1 MYFGV
6 ALNFWYPLITLLTA
20 SKKSFSVT
28 VFRRALMA
36 YMPASVHTLRMSA
49 PVLLGHNL
57 ASSSKRMSRS
67 HDMVRV
73 WICKQ
78 EAKGLVVIT
87 APWYFQLLQRSC
99 TEHTCLETCELYC
112 RRRQFWASTM
122 FCQALQPTG
131 AVPGESSYLED
142 LCSAFQVRQPKL
154 NLAIQATWSQQ
165 CRVQCVWSVGGHQHL
180 QTAEQAGVMLLYTA
194 SPSCYCTRGIS
205 ATPCSAP
212 CFCHNRCAPAKITS
226 KAAVMQVFRPY
237 LDIASGIEA
246 I

>member
-112 RRRQFWASTM
+112 REDSFEQVQYSVKPCSLQVQCLQSHRTWKICVLLSKSGNPNSTLRSKRPGRSNAGSNVSGLLVAISTCKQQSRQELCCFIPHR
-122 FCQALQPTG
+122 QA
-131 AVPGESSYLED
+131 
-142 LCSAFQVRQPKL
+142 
-154 NLAIQATWSQQ
+154 ATAQEASQQ
-165 CRVQCVWSVGGHQHL
+165 HL
-180 QTAEQAGVMLLYTA
+180 AVHHV
-194 SPSCYCTRGIS
+194 S
-205 ATPCSAP
+205 ATTNVHQQKTPP
-212 CFCHNRCAPAKITS
+212 K
-226 KAAVMQVFRPY
+226 Q
-237 LDIASGIEA
+237 L
-246 I
+246 